1 MQACIRKFKV
11 KASKL
16 QNNPNIGI
24 ALKKRDNDAMSSIK
38 KQAETNTSAL
48 ETLKLFRI
56 IFKSAT
62 RHFHEIEKIAGIGG
76 ASLWALAEIAENN
89 SLTISGLAKA
99 MSVHQST
106 VSNLIEKLEIG
117 GYVTRTRSVD
127 DRRVVFLTM
136 TDQGFGVLAK
146 APPPYRGIL
155 PDALMR
161 LSPKTLA
168 DLKGHLSELV
178 SNMEKKQNS
187 SAYEPL
193 GGT

>member
-1 MQACIRKFKV
+1 MKISKIR
-11 KASKL
+11 
-16 QNNPNIGI
+16 NNANIGI
-24 ALKKRDNDAMSSIK
+24 ALEKRDNDTMPSTN
-38 KQAETNTSAL
+38 KQAETNSSAL

-62 RHFHEIEKIAGIGG
+62 RHFHAIERIAGIGG
-76 ASLWALAEIAENN
+76 ASLWALAEIAENKN
-89 SLTISGLAKA
+89 LTISGLAKA

-106 VSNLIEKLEIG
+106 VSNLIEKLESG
-117 GYVTRTRSVD
+117 GYVTRTRSID
-127 DRRVVFLTM
+127 DRRVVYLTM

-161 LSPKTLA
+161 LSPETLSE
-168 DLKGHLSELV
+168 LNHHLAELV
-178 SNMEKKQNS
+178 SNMELKQDS
-187 SAYEPL
+187 SAFEPL